1 MKRDWELIRILLE
14 KVEDLPDTRSKLLAG
29 KVAGHL
35 GITEDTI
42 NYHLWL
48 LLDAGLIEGA
58 CAGKP
63 GRGTTLLC
71 CGQALTWKGHEFLDT
86 VRSDTAWNRIKRWL
100 NEEGFELSFEAIVAA
115 GRAVIASVE
124 IG

>member
-1 MKRDWELIRILLE
+1 MKRDWEVIRTILA
-14 KVEDLPDTRSKLLAG
+14 KVEELPDTRSKFLPRALPGFAADD
-29 KVAGHL
+29 V
-35 GITEDTI
+35 

-48 LLDAGLIEGA
+48 LIDAGLIEGT

-63 GRGTTLLC
+63 GTGTTLLC

-86 VRSDTAWNRIKRWL
+86 VRSDTAWNRIKKWL
-100 NEEGFELSFEAIVAA
+100 NARALDLSFEAIVAA
-115 GRAVIASVE
+115 GRAVIAGVD